1 MITKQ
6 QFFDITDRYGFPAS
20 KFVRDASDNSD
31 ALVEHENRP
40 LFVWK
45 LNEGITE
52 ASYLDWKANK
62 MVSVS
67 TNYQFEELVSKVKL
81 KIKKEFTT
89 KQIKN
94 IQEDF

>member
-31 ALVEHENRP
+31 AYIEYNDQP
-40 LFVWK
+40 LFIWK
-45 LNEGITE
+45 ENNGRSEAIYLNWGG
-52 ASYLDWKANK
+52 KN
-62 MVSVS
+62 MMSVY
-67 TNYQFEELVSKVKL
+67 TPYQLEELVANVKL

-89 KQIKN
+89 KRIKN